1 MINKVRPMIN
11 ESSPTILGPAPNYS
25 EELSKSNEG
34 VAKYC
39 AERPKTDET
48 SSRSFFN
55 KHRASAPMFAH
66 KTIDAPRLFQ
76 RRSHIILAWPKLKIV
91 TQRDRERSQR
101 RPVIKRRERSVVQGR
116 E

>member
-39 AERPKTDET
+39 AERPKDRRDLFKKLLQQTPGI
-48 SSRSFFN
+48 SSN
-55 KHRASAPMFAH
+55 VRAQNDRRAAPVPTPFAH
-66 KTIDAPRLFQ
+66 HPCLAKTQ
-76 RRSHIILAWPKLKIV
+76 
-91 TQRDRERSQR
+91 DRNAA
-101 RPVIKRRERSVVQGR
+101 
-116 E
+116 